1 MRLCGGYAQSLK
13 ALCIDI
19 LNLRIADQSAWVQGR
34 AQRLWRSL
42 RVACLCF
49 PRCPSCLQTVQKGCV
64 IPLETIGL
72 ESKAMIFRRIF
83 LACAMTG
90 AIVLAGIPTLALQIS
105 QIEFDLYLPA
115 GTTGNYAFR
124 VVNNETRAQEVKVYL
139 SDWLRTPTGEND
151 FIPLN
156 GARWLVPR
164 TLRAGEKLEIV
175 YRIKRLSADITV
187 TGSYVTGSPAS
198 RGEVTGARRLSPAEI
213 EKPALSTVEGI
224 VRITREIA
232 TASPTGDSVTV
243 RVSVH
248 VLQDVAGLRID
259 EVFSSHVDIEAL
271 ESAGGTFDAV
281 GRSNGDWIDVRPSSF
296 HLAGGEAQEVTF
308 SIQVPPNAAGTYW
321 GMIFVEGSPRP
332 EEHAGA
338 TVLAIERFG
347 VKVYETVPGTE
358 VLTGEVTRLQKI
370 DDDPLSFEIS
380 FKNTGNVQLRPK
392 GRIEITGSTGKIVQ
406 TLSVVE
412 FFVLPGAV
420 RQVKVVGQE
429 KRVSSGRYFALA
441 VLDIGNPEYLVAGQ
455 LVFAV
460 KELALI
466 PIGDSV
472 NPPQDLDGDGLYE
485 DTNGDG
491 RLTLEDPA
499 LLAFFMDSPAVQ
511 ANTEAFDFNKD
522 GRADFGDVTVLKSIV
537 ERQKTD

>member
-1 MRLCGGYAQSLK
+1 
-13 ALCIDI
+13 
-19 LNLRIADQSAWVQGR
+19 
-34 AQRLWRSL
+34 
-42 RVACLCF
+42 
-49 PRCPSCLQTVQKGCV
+49 
-64 IPLETIGL
+64 
-72 ESKAMIFRRIF
+72 
-83 LACAMTG
+83 MTG

-281 GRSNGDWIDVRPSSF
+281 GRSNGDWIDVSVLLIWYPVSRAAREIA
-296 HLAGGEAQEVTF
+296 LVAR
-308 SIQVPPNAAGTYW
+308 IVPCPPT
-321 GMIFVEGSPRP
+321 P
-332 EEHAGA
+332 
-338 TVLAIERFG
+338 L
-347 VKVYETVPGTE
+347 K
-358 VLTGEVTRLQKI
+358 TRLYFMGRP
-370 DDDPLSFEIS
+370 PLLL
-380 FKNTGNVQLRPK
+380 QLDK
-392 GRIEITGSTGKIVQ
+392 SGRIHR
-406 TLSVVE
+406 TLHMYRRS
-412 FFVLPGAV
+412 
-420 RQVKVVGQE
+420 
-429 KRVSSGRYFALA
+429 
-441 VLDIGNPEYLVAGQ
+441 
-455 LVFAV
+455 
-460 KELALI
+460 
-466 PIGDSV
+466 
-472 NPPQDLDGDGLYE
+472 
-485 DTNGDG
+485 
-491 RLTLEDPA
+491 
-499 LLAFFMDSPAVQ
+499 
-511 ANTEAFDFNKD
+511 
-522 GRADFGDVTVLKSIV
+522 
-537 ERQKTD
+537 